1 MKKIKLVV
9 FFFTVAF
16 CSKAQS
22 CLYNNID
29 SNYTVKFVC
38 KGGIQ
43 LNGKIDDTSSVQIKS
58 IDSNIVITGRIDRN
72 SKVILEARNGN
83 VSIGD
88 KIDAGSNIQIICKG
102 DILIQGKIDG
112 DAIGDFAER
121 YTYDPNGNILT
132 LNRVALAAM
141 VDNCQWTALLT
152 NTHMPKPPVDLVN
165 THPARHLPR
174 I

>member
-9 FFFTVAF
+9 FFLAVAF

-29 SNYTVKFVC
+29 SNYKVKFVC

-58 IDSNIVITGRIDRN
+58 IDSNIVITGRIDHN

-83 VSIGD
+83 VTIGD

-112 DAIGDFAER
+112 DAICDFYTETGKIIVMDKVGGNNTIIR
-121 YTYDPNGNILT
+121 YHSVQTPDWGKSKSIIP
-132 LNRVALAAM
+132 VAY
-141 VDNCQWTALLT
+141 
-152 NTHMPKPPVDLVN
+152 
-165 THPARHLPR
+165 
-174 I
+174 